1 MKGVRGFMKNS
12 SIDEMR
18 VSSKIQ
24 GNEQG
29 DGPTCVRERD
39 VWWLSRLG
47 SVLEGSKEG
56 GCTRH
61 GSRVL
66 S

>member
-1 MKGVRGFMKNS
+1 M
-12 SIDEMR
+12 
-18 VSSKIQ
+18 SSKIQ